1 MPINKYDRLGPQ
13 KDWSWQGFIPK
24 LPEVNFDLLSQ
35 TLEQQQSQFDLA
47 RTISEKQPQVLQ
59 TEGDLAL
66 YNQYKQMVDTGLQS
80 VTDAYANKGA
90 AEGSRAYREYVNGIR
105 KAWQPN
111 GVASALTDRYTSYYN
126 AKKQIDDFYKD
137 DPRNVNKTLSIKALQ
152 DQLNNPIDYQDG
164 KYNQIVTPQTYKDPD
179 FRKAIND
186 MIKQIDDSGDTTFLG
201 DRNKSWW
208 IEKIKTTGRPED
220 KIRLATQAL
229 SEQPEF
235 AAQIQRDAQYQAL
248 SIDPDKYQSN
258 FNFKLD
264 KQLSNLEQQLN
275 GKQGKEILEQ
285 QGYDTSDLK
294 KAKKEFLA
302 DQKSLAQQKKDSFD
316 LNTELSRDITN
327 DYMNYASGFAS
338 QKIDKDLIYNKKL
351 ADQAKI
357 QASRERTQ
365 ALLSV
370 SDNLI
375 QREGPSATVT
385 TGVAQ
390 QLPELDKH
398 YTDLKTKQSELKSG
412 IDKSLNSPGSTFNGW
427 KMEDVAAANNLWKST
442 MSKLPANASEQEK
455 QQAFS
460 NALQASGSY
469 QWKPDQLQKV
479 YQEFSSVNG
488 SSIAPAFTAYQETQ
502 NEIER
507 VDNARTYVAGQY
519 INTPEG
525 KESFNMLKGFRKPN
539 ETDEQLVQRALS
551 NPEQFEI
558 KGAGRFSDVPM
569 SGGYVPQ
576 GLRNTNAA
584 QTFNSTMQRDIKSQT
599 KNGAKYDWGDMATY
613 QVGFNKGDKSFLQVG
628 NSIGSAIT
636 NGTQYQFSS
645 EGKQGLTFRDANGD
659 VIKNVS
665 KVDMGDFV
673 VGKNSKGQPVIN
685 YKATVT
691 PEGGKAKDAVLSID
705 IVAGSPEWEQ
715 IKGGL
720 EGAYIAKINAG
731 EEVSAN
737 AVLDLINT
745 VEKGVDLNDASTQ
758 VMVNN
763 LNRSKVKP
771 LNDILVPDA
780 SGALV
785 PASYKGYSGID
796 TKNTYETIDPQT
808 GATMTYETYGL
819 MDQSGNKY
827 VAEVYIA
834 PNGQKVMTNI
844 KSNMSSITQDR
855 LGKKIIAKTPVERET
870 VKLPQGQVVNLTNNV
885 IQANEQI

>member
-1 MPINKYDRLGPQ
+1 MINRWDRPVQ
-13 KDWSWQGFIPK
+13 KDWTYPESIVPR
-24 LPEVNFDLLSQ
+24 LP
-35 TLEQQQSQFDLA
+35 TLNYEMLDQMLGQQQSQFDLA

-152 DQLNNPIDYQDG
+152 DQLNNPINYQDG
-164 KYNQIVTPQTYKDPD
+164 KYNQIVTPQTYKDPN
-179 FRKAIND
+179 FREAINK
-186 MIKQIDDSGDTTFLG
+186 MVAQIGESGDTEFLG

-208 IEKIKTTGRPED
+208 IEKIKTAGKPED

-248 SIDPDKYQSN
+248 SIDPAKYQEQ
-258 FNFKLD
+258 FNSKLD
-264 KQLSNLEQQLN
+264 KQLSSVEAQVN

-285 QGYDTSDLK
+285 QGYDTTDLK
-294 KAKKEFLA
+294 KAKQEFLA
-302 DQKSLAQQKKDSFD
+302 DQKRLAQQKKDSFN
-316 LNTELSRDITN
+316 LNTELARGVAE
-327 DYMNYASGFAS
+327 DYSNYAAGFAS

-351 ADQAKI
+351 ADQAKV
-357 QASRERTQ
+357 QATRERTQ
-365 ALLSV
+365 ALLSI
-370 SDNLI
+370 SENLI
-375 QREGPSATVT
+375 QREAPSVTVT

-398 YTDLKTKQSELKSG
+398 YTDLKGKQSEIKSG
-412 IDKSLNSPGSTFNGW
+412 IDKSLRDPQSTFYGW
-427 KMEDVAAANNLWKST
+427 KMEDVAAVQNLWTNT
-442 MSKLPANASEQEK
+442 MSKLPANATDSQRD
-455 QQAFS
+455 QAFAT
-460 NALQASGSY
+460 ALKSSGSY
-469 QWKPDQLQKV
+469 QWKPEQIEKV
-479 YQEFSSVNG
+479 TNEFKSVNG
-488 SSIAPAFTAYQETQ
+488 SSMAPAFTAYQETQ

-507 VDNARTYVAGQY
+507 VDNARTNVAGQY

-525 KESFNMLKGFRKPN
+525 KEAFKGIAAQRKN
-539 ETDEQLVQRALS
+539 GETDEQLIQRALS
-551 NPEQFEI
+551 NPEQFNI
-558 KGAGRFSDVPM
+558 KGPKTEFAEPGGFRGRNLDYNPATVFSNTMNRDVAK
-569 SGGYVPQ
+569 Q
-576 GLRNTNAA
+576 
-584 QTFNSTMQRDIKSQT
+584 Q

-645 EGKQGLTFRDANGD
+645 EGKQGLTFRDSNGD

-673 VGKNSKGQPVIN
+673 VGKNSKGLPVIN

-691 PEGGKAKDAVLSID
+691 PQGGKAQDAVVSID

-715 IKGGL
+715 IKKGL
-720 EGAYIAKINAG
+720 EGAYVAKLNAG

-737 AVLDLINT
+737 AVVDIINT
-745 VEKGVDLNDASTQ
+745 VEKGVNLSDASTQ

-763 LNRSKVKP
+763 LTKAKTKP
-771 LNDILVPDA
+771 LTDILMPDA

-785 PASYKGYSGID
+785 PASHFGYSGVD
-796 TKNTYETIDPQT
+796 TKNTYQAFDPLT
-808 GATMTYETYGL
+808 GATMTYETYAFI
-819 MDQSGNKY
+819 DQSGGKY
-827 VAEVYIA
+827 VADVFIS
-834 PNGQKVMTNI
+834 PNGQKVVTNV

-855 LGKKIIAKTPVERET
+855 KGREIVARTPVERE
-870 VKLPQGQVVNLTNNV
+870 VNKVPQGQAIDFMKNV
-885 IQANEQI
+885 ITKDE